1 MIYLHETSTQE
12 RALVAGDNGP
22 FDLPVNPVSF
32 ILLHLRAVIGAIAPS
47 FDDLML
53 ALTRVD
59 VRFKGTGIL
68 TMSAADLARQVH
80 TLWGRNLN
88 VENLNGVVGDLISW
102 TIPIPFTRRPYWSK
116 EAFPATRRGEF
127 TIGVTAPA
135 VFTNITAPQI
145 SIEVVELLEA
155 EPTQFLKMVTLSR
168 VVAAGDSDFELPIG
182 NPLLGL
188 QIFSPTAMGVA
199 PISETI
205 RRFRLLLDN
214 VEYQVA
220 DSSFDAH
227 RAIGRLRGGDF
238 DAFTAIPSLAR
249 NYVYADFDPMLDEG
263 YIVQTEGRASVRLR
277 MQPDVTGTVR
287 VTPVELVLLAGGGA
301 AA

>member
-32 ILLHLRAVIGAIAPS
+32 ILIHLRAVIGAIAPS
-47 FDDLML
+47 YDDLMGV
-53 ALTRVD
+53 LTRID
-59 VRFKGTGIL
+59 VRFKGTGII
-68 TMSAADLARQVH
+68 TMSAADLGRLVH

-88 VENLNGVVGDLISW
+88 IENLNGAAGELISW
-102 TIPIPFTRRPYWSK
+102 TIPIPFTRKPYWSK

-127 TIGVTAPA
+127 TIGLTAPGA
-135 VFTNITAPQI
+135 FTNITAPQV

-155 EPTQFLKMVTLSR
+155 EPSQFLKMVTLSR
-168 VVAAGDSDFELPIG
+168 VIVVGDADFELPIG
-182 NPLLGL
+182 NPFLGM

-205 RRFRLLLDN
+205 RRFRMLLDN
-214 VEYQVA
+214 VEYQIA
-220 DSSFDAH
+220 DTSFDAH
-227 RAIGRLRGGDF
+227 RSVGRLRGGDF
-238 DAFTAIPSLAR
+238 DAFSAIPSLSR
-249 NYVYADFDPMLDEG
+249 NYVYGDFDPMLDDS
-263 YIVQTEGRASVRLR
+263 YMIQTEGRASVRIR

-287 VTPVELVLLAGGGA
+287 VTPVELVMLAGGA
-301 AA
+301 TA

>member
-32 ILLHLRAVIGAIAPS
+32 VLLHMRAVIGAIAPS

-53 ALTRVD
+53 AITRID
-59 VRFKGTGIL
+59 VRFKGTGII

-80 TLWGRNLN
+80 SLWGRNLN
-88 VENLNGVVGDLISW
+88 VENLNGATGELISW
-102 TIPIPFTRRPYWSK
+102 TIPIPFTRKPYWSL

-127 TIGVTAPA
+127 TISLSAPGS
-135 VFTNITAPQI
+135 FTNITSPVF

-155 EPTQFLKMVTLSR
+155 APVRFLKMVTLSR
-168 VVAAGDSDFELPIG
+168 LIVVGDSDFELPIG
-182 NPLLGL
+182 NPFLGL
-188 QIFSPTAMGVA
+188 QVFSPTAMGA
-199 PISETI
+199 SPISETI

-214 VEYQVA
+214 VEYQVSDTA
-220 DSSFDAH
+220 FDAH
-227 RAIGRLRGGDF
+227 RSIGRLRGSDF

-249 NYVYADFDPMLDEG
+249 NYVYADFDPLLDES

-277 MQPDVTGTVR
+277 LTPDVSGTVR
-287 VTPVELVLLAGGGA
+287 VTPVELVMLEGA
-301 AA
+301 AAA